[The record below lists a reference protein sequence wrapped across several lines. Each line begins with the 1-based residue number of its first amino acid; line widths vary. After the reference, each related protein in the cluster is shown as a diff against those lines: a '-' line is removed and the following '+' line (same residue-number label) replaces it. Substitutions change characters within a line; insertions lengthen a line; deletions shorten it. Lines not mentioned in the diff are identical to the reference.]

1 MSKFSNQI
9 LGLGLVLLL
18 TGCASLPQ
26 PAPDPVNTSTPI
38 QTAPTSATAP
48 PTETI
53 TPVFTPTLTGTPL
66 PPTETATPRPPFQQ
80 VCLPVQDIPA
90 SGLRQEGVLILGGPQ
105 ARLYNIK
112 NLGHPAIPLTV
123 GGNYFEFLNNSAI
136 SPDQKSFIY
145 LEGSPDPKGYIP
157 MRLSL
162 RIVRSDGRRM
172 AVSQP
177 WDMRWNSIAGWLD
190 KETLL
195 MAWDIAYKGR
205 MTVVDP
211 FTGQGKDLIP
221 TFDNVYQSHLP
232 GTSWENATNA
242 VYSPD
247 LTRVVYLQ
255 DDMVEAV
262 LQMVLWD
269 IRTKTAL
276 WQRDDRGALTHS
288 PRWAPGGSGFGVAI
302 DSGSGS
308 DSQDE
313 IFLVSQDGG
322 ERQLTHLASPGSKA
336 VIRGLT
342 WSPDGKSLA
351 FWLDYRPAPDSYETE
366 QLAVVDTTRG
376 EITLSCFGSG
386 SGQPVWSLDSQ
397 ALAVEVDPVNQP
409 IQTILIDLAQAS
421 AYKLTDNAYPVGWL
435 KAP

>member
-1 MSKFSNQI
+1 MRKYSIPI
-9 LGLGLVLLL
+9 LVLGLVLLL
-18 TGCASLPQ
+18 AGCASQTQ
-26 PAPDPVNTSTPI
+26 PAPDPAIPSTPVR
-38 QTAPTSATAP
+38 TARPSVTFP

-53 TPVFTPTLTGTPL
+53 GLALTATQTDTPT
-66 PPTETATPRPPFQQ
+66 PPTDTATPQPPFQQ
-80 VCLPVQDIPA
+80 VCLPVQPVPDG
-90 SGLRQEGVLILGGPQ
+90 GLSQDGVLILGGPQ
-105 ARLYNIK
+105 ARLYNLRT
-112 NLGHPAIPLTV
+112 LGRPAIPLTV
-123 GGNYFEFLNNSAI
+123 GKNYFEFLNNSAI
-136 SPDQKSFIY
+136 SPDGKSFIY

-162 RIVRSDGRRM
+162 RIVRSDGSRG

-177 WDMRWNSIAGWLD
+177 WDIRWTSIAGWLD

-195 MAWDIAYKGR
+195 MAWDFAYKGR

-211 FTGQGKDLIP
+211 FTGQGKDLVP
-221 TFDNVYQSHLP
+221 NFSDVYQSHLP

-255 DDMVEAV
+255 DDMVETV

-269 IRTKTAL
+269 VRTKMAL
-276 WQRDDRGALTHS
+276 WQRYDRGALAHT
-288 PRWAPGGSGFGVAI
+288 PKWAPGGSGFAVAS
-302 DSGSGS
+302 DTGYGT

-322 ERQLTHLASPGSKA
+322 ERQLTHLNNVASKT

-342 WSPDGKSLA
+342 WSPDGKMLA

-366 QLAVVDTTRG
+366 QLAVVDTTNG
-376 EITLSCFGSG
+376 AVTLFCFSSG
-386 SGQPVWSLDSQ
+386 SEQPVWSPDSQ
-397 ALAVEVDPVNQP
+397 ALAVEVDLVNQP
-409 IQTILIDLAQAS
+409 MQTILIDLGQS
-421 AYKLTDNAYPVGWL
+421 IAYKLADNAYPVGWL